1 MKQLVL
7 TIKRHWLNEIVS
19 GRKTEEY
26 RDSKDYYH
34 KIFKE
39 LDQETYHVLN
49 APKTILLRNGYLK
62 TKEHVVKEDNGV
74 LYESPLDQSKPYC
87 IIEVEKIVHEG
98 FFDFIPE
105 NFEKGDLAYTIYIKS
120 VIEHNLNIE

>member
-1 MKQLVL
+1 MNQLVL
-7 TIKRHWLNEIVS
+7 TIKKGPLQQIVK
-19 GRKTEEY
+19 GKKVEEY
-26 RDSKDYYH
+26 RDSKEFYH

-39 LDQETYHVLN
+39 LDTETFHVLN
-49 APKTILLRNGYLK
+49 APKTVLLRNGYLK
-62 TKEHVVKEDNGV
+62 TKEHKVKEKNGM
-74 LYESPLDQSKPYC
+74 LYESPLDQSKPYF

-120 VIEHNLNIE
+120 VLEHNLNIE